1 VRVAV
6 ITTSYPESDGD
17 PSGHF
22 VRAEAHALQADQ
34 HEVHVLVARGSAFGW
49 PGVSARLREHPMRI
63 LSVVRWAFGAMARVR
78 SGDFDHAIAHWAV
91 PCAYPIAQI
100 ALPSKAT
107 LEVVSHGADVR
118 LLLAL
123 PQGVREHIVKQLVER
138 ACRWRFVSSSLMES
152 LCESLPAAAASE
164 LRRMACAEASP
175 IEVPALAERVAA
187 QGFARGEYA
196 VAVGRLIEGKQVD
209 LCIGW
214 AAKYGVPIA
223 VVGDGPDE
231 TRLRRVADATGAKV
245 AWLGRLPR
253 PEALSW
259 IRDAR
264 TLVIASREE
273 GLSTVV
279 REAAHFGTGVVDL
292 SKPPSGALH
301 KRNRAPTG
309 RMGARR

>member
-6 ITTSYPESDGD
+6 LTTSYPESEGD

-22 VRAEAHALQADQ
+22 VRTEAHALEADK
-34 HEVHVLVARGSAFGW
+34 HDVHVIAGSGSAFGW
-49 PGVSARLREHPMRI
+49 PGISARVRERPVRI
-63 LSVVRWAFGAMARVR
+63 LSALRWSFGAMARLR

-91 PCAYPIAQI
+91 PCGYPIARV
-100 ALPSKAT
+100 ALRAQAT

-118 LLLAL
+118 LLMAL
-123 PQGVREHIVKQLVER
+123 PQRVRVHIVNQLVQR

-152 LCESLPAAAASE
+152 LCGSLPAAISLG
-164 LRRMACAEASP
+164 LRRIALVEASP
-175 IEVPALAERVAA
+175 IEMPEPGDRIAT

-196 VAVGRLIEGKQVD
+196 VSVGRLVAGKQVD
-209 LCIGW
+209 NCITW
-214 AAKYGVPIA
+214 AANHGVPLA

-231 TRLRRVADATGAKV
+231 PRLRDVAEATGAKV

-264 TLVIASREE
+264 ALVIASREE

-279 REAAHFGTGVVDL
+279 REANHFGTEVIDV
-292 SKPPSGALH
+292 SKPALPL
-301 KRNRAPTG
+301 N
-309 RMGARR
+309 